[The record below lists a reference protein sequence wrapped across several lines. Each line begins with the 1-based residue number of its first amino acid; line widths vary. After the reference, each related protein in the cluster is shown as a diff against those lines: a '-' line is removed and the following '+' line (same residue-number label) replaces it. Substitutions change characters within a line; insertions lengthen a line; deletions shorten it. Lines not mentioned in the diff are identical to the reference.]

1 MRTRQASATDIHTLA
16 YRVASLTTAEHSAI
30 RLNRTSIN
38 PRLKS
43 LSTPNLT
50 DGETLFSSATAPCL
64 RCLPLH
70 NPRPS
75 RYFGRDAPE
84 GHLYPTRSP
93 ARSVIDLASTVSEES
108 R

>member
-50 DGETLFSSATAPCL
+50 DGETLFSSATIVPVSTMPATSQPQAVEVFWA
-64 RCLPLH
+64 RC
-70 NPRPS
+70 PRGP
-75 RYFGRDAPE
+75 FIPDKIPG
-84 GHLYPTRSP
+84 
-93 ARSVIDLASTVSEES
+93 
-108 R
+108 